1 MIIYGRREYGL
12 LFITLLLSILLR
24 GIVDLTLYKTKPYS
38 RDILYE
44 IWQGEFVFDKYWQFI
59 LIFFSVYGYI
69 WGKMCGAHVK
79 VILNRG
85 EADKG
90 TICRRLLG
98 C

>member
-44 IWQGEFVFDKYWQFI
+44 ICHFHTKI
-59 LIFFSVYGYI
+59 
-69 WGKMCGAHVK
+69 
-79 VILNRG
+79 
-85 EADKG
+85 
-90 TICRRLLG
+90 
-98 C
+98 